1 MMMNTNKFLRIIFL
15 LLPLLACACAD
26 NTFLDDNGRVVE
38 GLPAQLR
45 LKFEVK
51 DSPVLTRAEQAAVYE
66 NRVENV
72 YVFIF
77 GTDGK
82 VLNRL
87 FCTPGKGL
95 SYADGD
101 TNHDSGYL
109 TISTES
115 MNDVTVVGI
124 ANVTYESTAT
134 AYSVTE
140 ADLNAVADRTGLAQ
154 LVARMEVATVSRGS
168 TFMMTGYVKD
178 GESTSINIP
187 EGTTSQTFPL
197 VLERLDAKVKFV
209 VEAKVPDGKT
219 WTNFNFQPKE
229 WRVLRVP
236 RQSYLLEAENGGD
249 YDGEDA
255 GYFDTEYV
263 VFEDKSTESTGGGS
277 FAFYMP
283 ENRKTYKTRIDVA
296 ADAMEKQVK
305 EAYALREKR
314 EKTPHTDPVKPG
326 QTVQDGVFVYAND
339 NSTYV
344 EMTGV
349 LSYNATAA
357 DGQVYNINADV
368 KLTVHLGYAVLAGSG
383 AKPDV
388 NDYETLR
395 NGSYTYHVTIMG
407 IDNIIVE
414 VTNADKTSPEPRPGY
429 EGSVS
434 YAEEKVFELDA
445 HYERCLLQF
454 PVSYISPD
462 LTWGVET
469 PFSSGVN
476 PAASGEVAQGLEDYK
491 WVKFAINREYGVTD
505 PDKYVKYPG
514 DLNYKGG
521 EDKPSPYYNG
531 GGGGS
536 DINAR
541 LLDVKQLIERL
552 KEYKAENNLEKLTNT
567 DGTITITAF
576 IDEYLY
582 FRHPQRPETDNLL
595 LWKDCVGKNDR
606 LLHII
611 PSELRYSPDGNSSI
625 VNTIYTFKQKPI
637 QTVYN
642 VDNPNL
648 ETAWGLESVME
659 GDRLLVDETM
669 SQAANDMNNGRFNT
683 WTYFN
688 SKQTEANP
696 LRWTDILDVSE
707 ETGKHQLKDGY
718 QNVFFATLLRN
729 RDLDGDNIVDQNEIR
744 WYLASIN
751 QLTDIYL
758 GEYALDNDI
767 RLYPYNPKEGN
778 YPPNGKTNSVF
789 WHYASSTYHGTSDNI
804 RYPFVLWAQVG
815 VGKGNYIT
823 SNEQNGK
830 YYAYRCIRN
839 LGIALDDLT
848 TNPTDLV
855 IYDEAERTFD
865 LSYMN
870 PKAIRTYYV
879 AGSGTYPAHNERSS
893 NNLPYKKFQV
903 SEDRRPASS
912 NQNWDYF
919 QTTNPFVTDGYRV
932 PNMRELLIFTSR
944 MNGLPS
950 EGMILSYTGFSMRNF
965 GPYGDD
971 RKGYQFNLKDKS
983 MGAGG
988 DYGKVYGVRDLNE

>member
-77 GTDGK
+77 DTGGK

-95 SYADGD
+95 SYDDGD

-154 LVARMEVATVSRGS
+154 LVARMEVATISRGS

-178 GESTSINIP
+178 GESTSINISG
-187 EGTTSQTFPL
+187 GTTSQTFPL

-209 VEAKVPDGKT
+209 VEAEIPDGKN

-236 RQSYLLEAENGGD
+236 RQSYLLEANNGD
-249 YDGEDA
+249 YNGEDA
-255 GYFDTEYV
+255 DYFDTEYA

-277 FAFYMP
+277 FVFYMP
-283 ENRKTYKTRIDVA
+283 ENRKKYKNEITVG
-296 ADAMEKQVK
+296 ADATEEQVK

-314 EKTPHTDPVKPG
+314 EKTEYKDPVKPG
-326 QTVQDGVFVYAND
+326 QTVQNGDFLYAND

-349 LSYNATAA
+349 LSYNATA
-357 DGQVYNINADV
+357 DEQVYNINADV
-368 KLTVHLGYAVLAGSG
+368 KLTVHLGYAVRAGSG

-395 NGSYTYHVTIMG
+395 NGSYTYRVTIMG

-414 VTNADKTSPEPRPGY
+414 VTNADGNSPEPRPGY

-454 PVSYISPD
+454 PVSYITNE

-514 DLNYKGG
+514 DQNYLGG
-521 EDKPSPYYNG
+521 ENQSSPYYEVN
-531 GGGGS
+531 S
-536 DINAR
+536 PNAR

-552 KEYKAENNLEKLTNT
+552 KEYKAGEGQLEELTNT
-567 DGTITITAF
+567 DETITITAF

-582 FRHPQRPETDNLL
+582 FRHPQSGTDNLL

-642 VDNPNL
+642 VDNPDL
-648 ETAWGLESVME
+648 TTAWGLESVME
-659 GDRLLVDETM
+659 GDRLKVDESM
-669 SQAANDMNNGRFNT
+669 PSDANDMNNGRFNT
-683 WTYFN
+683 WKYFE
-688 SKQTEANP
+688 SKQSESPQP
-696 LRWTDILDVSE
+696 LHWTDILDVSE

-729 RDLDGDNIVDQNEIR
+729 RDLNGDNIVDQNEIR

-778 YPPNGKTNSVF
+778 YPPSGTVF
-789 WHYASSTYHGTSDNI
+789 WHYASSTYDGTSDNI

-815 VGKGNYIT
+815 VGKGNYKT
-823 SNEQNGK
+823 SNEQNGE

-839 LGIALDDLT
+839 LGIALDNLT

-903 SEDRRPASS
+903 SKDRRPVNSD
-912 NQNWDYF
+912 QNWDYF
-919 QTTNPFVTDGYRV
+919 QTTNPFATDGYRV

-965 GPYGDD
+965 EPYYGDD

-988 DYGKVYGVRDLNE
+988 NYGKVYGVRDLNE